1 MRLKCFKF
9 LCVFLLILNEVSV
22 IIGQSTFIDMCK
34 FILFSFSLRFF
45 FFFIDGEARLSDPC
59 SKEKVAALCIDREK
73 SRRRQHPFAFRIT
86 RGSPLVRRSVESRS

>member
-1 MRLKCFKF
+1 MRLSFNFKRGF
-9 LCVFLLILNEVSV
+9 SNY
-22 IIGQSTFIDMCK
+22 GQSTFIDMYK
-34 FILFSFSLRFF
+34 FILFFFLSSF